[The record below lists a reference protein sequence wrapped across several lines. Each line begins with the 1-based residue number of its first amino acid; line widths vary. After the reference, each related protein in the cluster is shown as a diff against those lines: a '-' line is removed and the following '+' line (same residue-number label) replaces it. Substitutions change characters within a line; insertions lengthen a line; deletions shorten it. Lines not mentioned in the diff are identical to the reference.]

1 MLINLI
7 DKNCAKIVLF
17 LAVSP
22 GSNYRRNEIKDKTK
36 LNNVPLDISLNKL
49 IVLDIIKEKN
59 KIYSLNVS
67 NSVVKHIFDERK
79 EISNIPL
86 IVQYQLLDLIDKLIE
101 LKGMKNVILF
111 GSYSK
116 LIFSDKSDLDIAI
129 ILYNK
134 VKNKVKIDK
143 IISAIA
149 RKISMKYKK
158 EIHAHLFLENDLK
171 HKEDKLIKD
180 ILRNGRVLV

>member
-59 KIYSLNVS
+59 KPIATFKKNDAVFLSVLITCGLAGNFLNQR
-67 NSVVKHIFDERK
+67 F
-79 EISNIPL
+79 
-86 IVQYQLLDLIDKLIE
+86 
-101 LKGMKNVILF
+101 F
-111 GSYSK
+111 
-116 LIFSDKSDLDIAI
+116 
-129 ILYNK
+129 
-134 VKNKVKIDK
+134 
-143 IISAIA
+143 
-149 RKISMKYKK
+149 
-158 EIHAHLFLENDLK
+158 
-171 HKEDKLIKD
+171 
-180 ILRNGRVLV
+180 